1 MLKDTTCLFQFEPFD
16 TVPFVK
22 KLLGM
27 GDIKGLM
34 KIVEDLDIGNN
45 EELYHR
51 IKHGEFTLR
60 DMYEQFQNIMKMGPI
75 GQVRYTY
82 ILVNDQYGHN

>member
-1 MLKDTTCLFQFEPFD
+1 M
-16 TVPFVK
+16 K

-75 GQVRYTY
+75 GQVRWDTY
-82 ILVNDQYGHN
+82 VLVMIDDFPMCFFIF